1 MNLLCR
7 VGLNAIELGTCG
19 VVCIHMYTYDNI
31 PHDIRTFYCLL
42 DIHFLPFFRSTAL
55 NAAAVIARPIDI
67 GIVVA
72 RYFWDGAEVRL
83 NVKKLSTST
92 TYTAPYTGNTV

>member
-1 MNLLCR
+1 MW
-7 VGLNAIELGTCG
+7 CG
-19 VVCIHMYTYDNI
+19 VHSHVHDNI

-42 DIHFLPFFRSTAL
+42 DIHFLAFFRSTAL
-55 NAAAVIARPIDI
+55 NAAAMIARSIDI

-72 RYFWDGAEVRL
+72 RCFWDGAEVRL

-92 TYTAPYTGNTV
+92 TYGPYTGNTV